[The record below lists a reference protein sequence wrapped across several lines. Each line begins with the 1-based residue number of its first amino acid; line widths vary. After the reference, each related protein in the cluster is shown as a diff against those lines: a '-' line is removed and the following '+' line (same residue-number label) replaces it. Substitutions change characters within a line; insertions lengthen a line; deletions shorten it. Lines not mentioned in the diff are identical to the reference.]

1 MKKDRV
7 KKEFFS
13 ELEKNGIVESA
24 CKKCGISRNSVY
36 RWKKE
41 SIRFA
46 RKFEESRLIGES
58 VINDFAEANILRDI
72 QGGSIPS
79 SKYWLDRRHP
89 KFIPRY
95 RGEVNKLNDYEKLVL
110 RREEA
115 AKKKV
120 AVIKAKKFMDG
131 WFKDPKKDR

>member
-7 KKEFFS
+7 KEEFFS

-24 CKKCGISRNSVY
+24 CKKCGVSRNSVY
-36 RWKKE
+36 RWRKE

-46 RKFEESRLIGES
+46 RRFEESRLIGEG

-72 QGGSIPS
+72 QSGSIPS

-95 RGEVNKLNDYEKLVL
+95 RGEANKLNDYEKLVL
-110 RREEA
+110 RKEDV
-115 AKKKV
+115 AKRKATLAKV
-120 AVIKAKKFMDG
+120 MKFMDG
-131 WFKDPKKDR
+131 WFPDSKREN